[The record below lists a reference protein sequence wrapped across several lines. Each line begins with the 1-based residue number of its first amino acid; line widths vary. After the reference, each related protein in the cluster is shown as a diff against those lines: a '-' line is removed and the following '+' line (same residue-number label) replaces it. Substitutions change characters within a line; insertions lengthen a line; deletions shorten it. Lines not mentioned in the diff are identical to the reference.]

1 MGVTRSSSLAKAVT
15 WRLLASLTT
24 VGIVLLLSGELE
36 LALFVGGIEAV
47 AKFIVFYGHERLWS
61 LIRWGH
67 PPPSI
72 DEEDY
77 ASSSYSE
84 GENVNHLTD

>member
-1 MGVTRSSSLAKAVT
+1 MGDTRSRSLAKAVT

-36 LALFVGGIEAV
+36 LALFVGGIAAV
-47 AKFIVFYGHERLWS
+47 AKFIVFYGHERVWA

-72 DEEDY
+72 DQED
-77 ASSSYSE
+77 
-84 GENVNHLTD
+84 